1 MRKRF
6 FFFFEGVANFS
17 KTYRTYPSSYDRETS
32 TIVNVALTM
41 NPLAIFPSLVPD
53 GQKAWLS
60 GGFSARVFFFYV
72 QRR

>member
-1 MRKRF
+1 MIKTFSR
-6 FFFFEGVANFS
+6 VTNFS
-17 KTYRTYPSSYDRETS
+17 KTYRTYPSSSDRETS
-32 TIVNVALTM
+32 AIVNVALTM

-60 GGFSARVFFFYV
+60 GGFLARVFYV